1 MHRRRH
7 KYGANKKVIN
17 GITFDS
23 QMEAEYYMYL
33 LQEKAKGVVVDI
45 ELQPTLQILPKF
57 KYQSQNRRKMDYNLD
72 FKVTYISGLVEYID
86 VKGMATTD
94 AKMKRK
100 LVEYMYPDKNIKWI
114 SKSKKY
120 SETGW
125 IDFDE
130 LQKIRRRNRRKK

>member
-1 MHRRRH
+1 MRRAH

-45 ELQPTLQILPKF
+45 VLQPTLSIIPKF

-130 LQKIRRRNRRKK
+130 LQKIRRRNKRKK

>member
-1 MHRRRH
+1 MRRTH

-17 GITFDS
+17 GFTFDS

-100 LVEYMYPDKNIKWI
+100 LVEYMYPDKVIRWI

>member
-1 MHRRRH
+1 MRRTH

-23 QMEAEYYMYL
+23 QMEAEYYLYL
-33 LQEKAKGVVVDI
+33 LQEKEKGVVVDI
-45 ELQPTLQILPKF
+45 VLQPTLQILPNF

-72 FKVTYISGLVEYID
+72 FKVTYISGLIEYID

-125 IDFDE
+125 IDYDE

>member
-1 MHRRRH
+1 MRRTH
-7 KYGANKKVIN
+7 KYGANKKVID

-23 QMEAEYYMYL
+23 QMEAEYYLYL
-33 LQEKAKGVVVDI
+33 LQERAKGAVVDV

-57 KYQSQNRRKMDYNLD
+57 KYRSQNRRKMDYKLD

-100 LVEYMYPDKNIKWI
+100 LVEYLYPDKIIKWV